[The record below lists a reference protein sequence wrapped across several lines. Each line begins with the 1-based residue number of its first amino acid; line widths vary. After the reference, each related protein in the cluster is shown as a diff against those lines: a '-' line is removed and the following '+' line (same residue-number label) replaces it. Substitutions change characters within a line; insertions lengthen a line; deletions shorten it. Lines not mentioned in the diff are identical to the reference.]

1 MAVAA
6 ERPFFAGPRVAGLV
20 LTLLVAGAIWVDLPE
35 PIFLVCPL
43 FLVGDRLGEQL
54 FFVQGRVFLLGD
66 FDLELGAGLEVAIF
80 VDLKFVMHCKAHCYK
95 SKILCNY
102 ISKTVPYR
110 YYKIS

>member
-80 VDLKFVMHCKAHCYK
+80 VDLKFVRDFQDDEV
-95 SKILCNY
+95 SQ
-102 ISKTVPYR
+102 S
-110 YYKIS
+110 